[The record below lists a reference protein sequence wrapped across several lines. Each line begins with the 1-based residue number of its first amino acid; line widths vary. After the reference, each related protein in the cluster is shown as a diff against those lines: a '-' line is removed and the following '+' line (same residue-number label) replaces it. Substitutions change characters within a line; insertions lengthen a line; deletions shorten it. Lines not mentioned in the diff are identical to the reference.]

1 MTLMELLQE
10 KRIEIIKIAAQHGA
24 FNIRVFGSVARGEE
38 TENSDIDFLIDYDL
52 EKTTPWFPG
61 GLLMDFIVL
70 SILNKMSEGT
80 LNEAGSQLYQ
90 FLEQNLQGIFKL
102 DRAKEDPELLEAVI
116 LNAAK
121 EDQSLKND
129 LEKYVL
135 NYQKEEQNQVIQNNQ
150 YGANVN
156 QAYNSTFIAQQN
168 IDQNR
173 SFRN

>member
-1 MTLMELLQE
+1 MLETQL
-10 KRIEIIKIAAQHGA
+10 AAA
-24 FNIRVFGSVARGEE
+24 TVS
-38 TENSDIDFLIDYDL
+38 
-52 EKTTPWFPG
+52 
-61 GLLMDFIVL
+61 IVL

-150 YGANVN
+150 YGANVTM
-156 QAYNSTFIAQQN
+156 SIEK
-168 IDQNR
+168 
-173 SFRN
+173 